1 MTQGR
6 HCPFE
11 HPKKEDAPVE
21 AFLRVIEMDT
31 AIDQDF
37 REERAMA
44 RFYPRS
50 EAAIK
55 AEAEAMAVI
64 AAETAAAD
72 EAKVKAVVAAWA
84 ARVVTPPTAAPPG
97 AAPAGE
103 AEDLLPVQGGMQKP
117 PPDSPTYSP
126 LRPGQGPP
134 VAKEPRYEEE
144 DE

>member
-11 HPKKEDAPVE
+11 HPKKEDAPAEV
-21 AFLRVIEMDT
+21 FIRVVEMDT

-50 EAAIK
+50 EAAIA
-55 AEAEAMAVI
+55 AEAAAVEEARA
-64 AAETAAAD
+64 
-72 EAKVKAVVAAWA
+72 KAVVAAWA
-84 ARVVTPPTAAPPG
+84 ARVVAPPAAAPPG
-97 AAPAGE
+97 AAPAEGE
-103 AEDLLPVQGGMQKP
+103 AGDLLPF

-134 VAKEPRYEEE
+134 VAKKPRYEEE
-144 DE
+144 VE

>member
-11 HPKKEDAPVE
+11 HPKKEDAPAE
-21 AFLRVIEMDT
+21 AFIRVVEMDT

-50 EAAIK
+50 EAAIA
-55 AEAEAMAVI
+55 AEAAAMAVV
-64 AAETAAAD
+64 AAEAAAVE
-72 EAKVKAVVAAWA
+72 EARAKAVVAAWA
-84 ARVVTPPTAAPPG
+84 ARVVAPPTAAPPG
-97 AAPAGE
+97 AAPAEGE
-103 AEDLLPVQGGMQKP
+103 AGDLLPF

-144 DE
+144 AE

>member
-1 MTQGR
+1 
-6 HCPFE
+6 
-11 HPKKEDAPVE
+11 
-21 AFLRVIEMDT
+21 MDT
-31 AIDQDF
+31 AFDQDF
-37 REERAMA
+37 REDRAKDQAAMVAEAAAMA
-44 RFYPRS
+44 
-50 EAAIK
+50 A
-55 AEAEAMAVI
+55 AMA
-64 AAETAAAD
+64 AA
-72 EAKVKAVVAAWA
+72 V
-84 ARVVTPPTAAPPG
+84 ARVAQVVTPPG